1 MSMSPSLSVVADSGA
16 GASATVDGKVETM
29 AQRVRRLQAEA
40 KGLAREHV
48 QELQRLLIAVERT
61 SAEVA
66 NGGEVYPAG
75 VRELARQLA
84 EDTEARVQTLAAIIS
99 RSSH

>member
-1 MSMSPSLSVVADSGA
+1 MSPSLSVVADHGA
-16 GASATVDGKVETM
+16 GASATADGKVETM
-29 AQRVRRLQAEA
+29 AQKVRRLQAEA

-61 SAEVA
+61 AGEVSG
-66 NGGEVYPAG
+66 GGEAYPSG

-84 EDTEARVQTLAAIIS
+84 EDTEARLQTLSAIIS